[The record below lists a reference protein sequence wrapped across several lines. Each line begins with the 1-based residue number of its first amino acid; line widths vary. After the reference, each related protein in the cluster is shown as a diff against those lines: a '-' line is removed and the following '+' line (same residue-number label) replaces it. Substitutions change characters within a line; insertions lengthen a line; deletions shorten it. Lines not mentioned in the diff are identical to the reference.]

1 MWYAL
6 SQEISATTNSTFKLR
21 HRLSVGG
28 GCINSAFAIEGEDGR
43 KYFVKLNDASKVGM
57 FVAEAAGLRK
67 IGQTQTIHAPE
78 PVCWG
83 TVGDAAYFVQE
94 YLGLRGS
101 NSPAN
106 MEKLGNKIAQMHRV
120 TASTG
125 QYGWHI
131 NNTIGSTPQI
141 NTHADNWPAFWR
153 KRRLGAQLQLAA
165 RDGYG
170 GALQRKGERL
180 LGDIPAFFTAYTPT
194 PSLLHGD
201 LWSGNYGIL
210 ACGDPVIFD
219 PAVYYGDRETDM
231 AMTELFGGFSTAFYH
246 AYNDAYPLD
255 SGYQTR
261 KTLYNLY
268 HILNHLNLFG
278 GAYLPQTERMMDAL
292 LSEIR

>member
-1 MWYAL
+1 MWSAL
-6 SQEISATTNSTFKLR
+6 SKQISATTNSTFTLR
-21 HRLSVGG
+21 HRYSVGG
-28 GCINSAFAIEGEDGR
+28 GCINSAHVIEGEDGR
-43 KYFVKLNDASKVGM
+43 KYFVKLNDASKAGM
-57 FVAEAAGLRK
+57 FEAEAAGLRE
-67 IGQTQTIHAPE
+67 IAQTQTVRAPE

-83 TVGDAAYFVQE
+83 VAGDAAYLVQE
-94 YLGLRGS
+94 YLDLHGG
-101 NSPAN
+101 NSSAS
-106 MEKLGNKIAQMHRV
+106 MEKLGHKIAQMHRI
-120 TASTG
+120 TAG
-125 QYGWHI
+125 HYGWHI

-141 NTHADNWPAFWR
+141 NTRSDNWPTFWR
-153 KRRLGAQLQLAA
+153 EQRLGAQLQLAA
-165 RDGYG
+165 RHGYG

-180 LGDIPAFFTAYTPT
+180 LGDIPAFFVAYTPT

-201 LWSGNYGIL
+201 LWSGNYSIL

-255 SGYQTR
+255 SGYPIR

-278 GAYLPQTERMMDAL
+278 GAYLPQAERMMDAL
-292 LSEIR
+292 LRSL